1 MVTAKESIES
11 GDATRRKVFI
21 VVGLLTALLVALA
34 VYWAM
39 RPRTPNNSTAELR
52 LQNAVRAG
60 APDFAALR
68 PKIVV
73 DFVPDEDAFE
83 STRPLGDIVMELH
96 PKVRNF
102 TGRTLTGLELQASV
116 VDLEGK
122 PVQTHTYIFPHPPQ
136 TAFELEPNKVLS
148 PSLVMEGFKKEDIRA
163 NIKLDV
169 TGFTVK

>member
-1 MVTAKESIES
+1 MATAKEDIES

-21 VVGLLTALLVALA
+21 VVGLLTALLVAGM

-39 RPRTPNNSTAELR
+39 RPRTPNNSSAELH
-52 LQNAVRAG
+52 LPNAIRAG
-60 APDFAALR
+60 APEFNDLR
-68 PKIVV
+68 SKIVV

-102 TGRTLTGLELQASV
+102 TGRTLTGLELQATV
-116 VDLEGK
+116 VDLDGK

-136 TAFELEPNKVLS
+136 TTFELEPNKVLT
-148 PSLVMEGFKKEDIRA
+148 PSLVMEGFKKEDVRA
-163 NIKLDV
+163 NIKIDV
-169 TGFTVK
+169 TAFTVR

>member
-1 MVTAKESIES
+1 MATAKESIET

-39 RPRTPNNSTAELR
+39 RPRTPNNSSAELR
-52 LQNAVRAG
+52 LANAVRAG
-60 APDFAALR
+60 APEFAELR
-68 PKIVV
+68 AKIVV

-102 TGRTLTGLELQASV
+102 TGRTLTGLELQAAV
-116 VDLEGK
+116 VDLAGK
-122 PVQTHTYIFPHPPQ
+122 PVQTHTYIYPHPPQ
-136 TAFELEPNKVLS
+136 TTFELAPNKILT
-148 PSLVMEGFKKEDIRA
+148 PSLVMEGFKKDDVRA
-163 NIKLDV
+163 NIKIDV
-169 TGFTVK
+169 TGFTIR